1 VNTATTGD
9 VDRPTS
15 PGPRAWAGLVVAA
28 LVVVVAAVGLVAMAT
43 GSVGGP
49 DLTAGDRVAPL
60 PLALFAAVG
69 GLLAF
74 RRPGNPIGWLL
85 IAFAL
90 LQVAGGISPLV
101 AYSGQV
107 PDVVSR
113 GANWFGSW
121 SWVPSIAGL
130 GLVIVWFPDG
140 RLPSRRW
147 RPVLALL
154 LAGLA
159 GGLLIGGLLWPH
171 RGTDLLALGD
181 QWPGAAG
188 MVAFPVLMASVFG
201 FVGALAAAVVRSRR
215 GDAVTRLQM
224 KWLLFGAALLA
235 GALVIAAIADGPY
248 ARDVPQWLSDV
259 LGMTGLTAVPVA
271 IAIAVLRY
279 RLYEIDRVIGRTVT
293 YLIVVAVLAGTYTAA
308 VIVLQGLLR
317 PLTVE
322 SDLGVAGSTLLVA
335 ALFGPLRRRVRATV
349 DRRFN
354 RAHVDAQA
362 QVERLSVRLR
372 EELDT
377 STVSAD
383 LLETVRGTLQPA
395 ACGLWLAGPRHA
407 RSPSSRPAPPR
418 ARP

>member
-1 VNTATTGD
+1 VSTATTGD
-9 VDRPTS
+9 VDRETG
-15 PGPRAWAGLVVAA
+15 PGPRAWVGLVVAA
-28 LVVVVAAVGLVAMAT
+28 LVVALAGVGFAAMAT

-60 PLALFAAVG
+60 PLSLFAAVG

-74 RRPGNPIGWLL
+74 RRPANPIGWLL

-90 LQVAGGISPLV
+90 LQVAGGVSPLV
-101 AYSGQV
+101 AYSDQV
-107 PDVVSR
+107 PEAVSR
-113 GANWFGSW
+113 SADWFGSW

-130 GLVIVWFPDG
+130 GLVIAWFPDG
-140 RLPSRRW
+140 SLPSRRW

-159 GGLLIGGLLWPH
+159 GGFLIGGLLWPH

-188 MVAFPVLMASVFG
+188 VVAFPVLMATVLG

-215 GDAVTRLQM
+215 GDTVTRLQM

-235 GALVIAAIADGPY
+235 GALVIAAIADGPH
-248 ARDVPQWLSDV
+248 ARDVPQWISDV

-293 YLIVVAVLAGTYTAA
+293 YLIVVTVLAGTYTAA

-322 SDLGVAGSTLLVA
+322 SDLGVAASTLLVA
-335 ALFGPLRRRVRATV
+335 ALFGPLRRRVRAMV

-377 STVSAD
+377 STISAD

-395 ACGLWLAGPRHA
+395 GCGLWLTRTHPPS
-407 RSPSSRPAPPR
+407 SPPSRPAPPR
-418 ARP
+418 